1 MASTLQKLLPLFF
14 LRLFYFHSGFVVILR
29 SLVSVLGRLNQVYA
43 KKLLAYS
50 SVFRAAWIASCERE
64 FEALVQY
71 LLAYLVAL
79 GIVVMV

>member
-1 MASTLQKLLPLFF
+1 
-14 LRLFYFHSGFVVILR
+14 
-29 SLVSVLGRLNQVYA
+29 VLGRLNQVYA